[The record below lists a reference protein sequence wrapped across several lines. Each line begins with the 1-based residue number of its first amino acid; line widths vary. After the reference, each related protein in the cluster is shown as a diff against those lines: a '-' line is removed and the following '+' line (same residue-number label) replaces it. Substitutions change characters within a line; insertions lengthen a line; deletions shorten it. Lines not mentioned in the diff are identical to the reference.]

1 MQAAGLSLAY
11 DNQTII
17 EQISLTLKAGEITA
31 LVGPNGCG
39 KSTLLRG
46 LARLLRPQSGE
57 VLLDGKAIHSM
68 PTKELA
74 KTLGILPQA
83 PNAPEGL
90 TVYELV
96 GQGRYPH
103 QGFFQQWTAEDEAVC
118 REAIAITNMVE
129 FADRPLD
136 TLSGGQ
142 RQRAWIAMAL
152 AQKTPILLLDEPTT
166 YLDIGFQLEVME
178 LIEKLNREQGM
189 TILLVLHDLNQAARY
204 SDRMIVLQ
212 NGNLMAD
219 GSPDHVLT
227 ADLLA
232 NVFNVHANI
241 VTDPDSGAPVCLP
254 YATVKPVDAATERID
269 PSLHV
274 DTELKASEMHKEMAL

>member
-1 MQAAGLSLAY
+1 MEGLEASRITLAY
-11 DNQTII
+11 DQNVII
-17 EQISLTLKAGEITA
+17 DNLSTSIESGKITA

-46 LARLLRPQSGE
+46 LARLLQPKGGE
-57 VLLDGKAIHSM
+57 VLLDGKAIQSI

-74 KTLGILPQA
+74 KRVGVLPQA
-83 PNAPEGL
+83 PVAPEGL

-96 GQGRYPH
+96 AQGRYPH
-103 QGFFQQWTAEDEAVC
+103 QGFFQQWTAEDEEVC
-118 REAIAITNMVE
+118 REAIAITNTVE
-129 FADRPLD
+129 LADRPLD

-178 LIEKLNREQGM
+178 LIEKLNKERAM

-212 NGNLMAD
+212 EGAIVAD
-219 GSPDHVLT
+219 GDPVSVLT
-227 ADLLA
+227 AELVA
-232 NVFNVHANI
+232 KVFQVHANI
-241 VTDPDSGAPVCLP
+241 LIDPDNGSPVCLP
-254 YATVKPVDAATERID
+254 FATVKQTDKKVGGFENLIVENG
-269 PSLHV
+269 SV
-274 DTELKASEMHKEMAL
+274 KETV